1 MGTLSLIFG
10 IIFIV
15 AGFVAFPYGLYTSL
29 FIFALIPTAILITIG
44 ALLIKKY
51 DRDKEKSKNS

>member
-15 AGFVAFPYGLYTSL
+15 AGLGALPYGLYTGPFL
-29 FIFALIPTAILITIG
+29 FALIPAAILITIG
-44 ALLIKKY
+44 SLLIKKY
-51 DRDKEKSKNS
+51 DRDKKKEKNS